1 MNIVYATSDLYSRPA
16 LISIKSLL
24 VNNTSSNRIDI
35 YYIENGISDENKRL
49 LMELV
54 KDYSRNIYFI
64 PMPERMNQVDGLI
77 RTNPIVYTY
86 CYFQDILPADVE
98 QVLLLEG
105 DAIVT
110 DDIKEYFELDM
121 ENFYL
126 AASDDLQ
133 SKWYKKLLG
142 MKTSSVYF
150 NSGIMLFNLKK
161 WREDDITEKITR
173 IIKNGKSKFFYEV
186 QDELNVLL
194 EGKIRVLPPR
204 FNCTTGVFLF
214 NYKDMIRYRWPST
227 KCTEEEFTQARKK
240 PLIVHFTKNQ
250 IIQAR
255 PWVEGCVHPYNDY
268 YLDLKAD
275 TALKDEALWEDARGR
290 VSTLAFKVYKT
301 KLRSL
306 MAFGLGFLHAFFY
319 PLMMYKKGKR
329 KELTR

>member
-150 NSGIMLFNLKK
+150 NSGIMLFNLKSGEK
-161 WREDDITEKITR
+161 TILLKKSRELLRTGNR
-173 IIKNGKSKFFYEV
+173 NFSMKFKM
-186 QDELNVLL
+186 N
-194 EGKIRVLPPR
+194 
-204 FNCTTGVFLF
+204 
-214 NYKDMIRYRWPST
+214 
-227 KCTEEEFTQARKK
+227 
-240 PLIVHFTKNQ
+240 
-250 IIQAR
+250 
-255 PWVEGCVHPYNDY
+255 
-268 YLDLKAD
+268 
-275 TALKDEALWEDARGR
+275 
-290 VSTLAFKVYKT
+290 
-301 KLRSL
+301 
-306 MAFGLGFLHAFFY
+306 
-319 PLMMYKKGKR
+319 
-329 KELTR
+329 